1 MKTCSII
8 GHRNIEI
15 TEELANKTRKI
26 IIDLIQ
32 KGVSTFLFGSKSEF
46 NSLCYEIITEIK
58 IDFQHIKRVFVRA
71 EYPFVSNEYVNYLL
85 EFYEDT
91 FYFDKEGNS
100 SKFYYI
106 KRNEYLIN
114 NSDVCL
120 FYFDIDY
127 KPKNRTSS
135 GTAISYNYAQ
145 NKKKEI
151 INVAPQKNDLFF

>member
-1 MKTCSII
+1 M
-8 GHRNIEI
+8 
-15 TEELANKTRKI
+15 
-26 IIDLIQ
+26 
-32 KGVSTFLFGSKSEF
+32 
-46 NSLCYEIITEIK
+46 
-58 IDFQHIKRVFVRA
+58 
-71 EYPFVSNEYVNYLL
+71 L

-100 SKFYYI
+100 SKFNYI

-120 FYFDIDY
+120 FYFDSDY

-151 INVAPQKNDLFF
+151 INVAPQKNDLEN